1 MTCRRLFLTLIF
13 FAAVSLSSAQIRLPR
28 LVSDGMVL
36 QCGTATRIWGDA
48 SPGEDV
54 KISFIDSVYL
64 VKTDANGKWQVKLDI
79 PAAGGPYQM
88 KLEGRN
94 EILLNNILVG
104 EVWVSSGQSN
114 MDLTMERAS
123 PLYPD
128 IIKNSEN
135 SKIRYFEVPD
145 RYNFKQPQEDLEGG
159 SWMSASPETILRFS
173 AVSYFFAK
181 ELNEKYGV
189 PVGIINASLGG
200 SPAEAWMSESSLE
213 AFPEHLKEMQ
223 RFKSDSLIAAI
234 TAYDRANSKSWHQA
248 LRAGDEGFR
257 DPEKPWFLPGLND
270 RKWNEFT
277 VPGYWSDSYPE
288 WQNGVFWF
296 RKEFVLPAEPAGQD
310 AMLLLGRIIDS
321 DSVYLNGV
329 FVGTTSYRY
338 PPRRYP
344 LPDGL
349 LKAGKN
355 TLTVRV
361 ISSGGKGGFVPDKDY
376 KITTA
381 AGEIDLSGRWKINAG
396 ALMEAMKGS
405 TTIRFKPG
413 GLYNAMIAP
422 LLDYSIRGV
431 IWYQGEANT
440 SRYAEY
446 ATLFPAMIGCWRTGW
461 QNTDLPFLYVQ
472 LPNYMEATPEPEF
485 SSWAFLREAQTAALK
500 LPNTAMAVAID
511 LGEWNDIHPLNK
523 KDVGHRLAL
532 KAREMV
538 YGENG
543 LLTGGPEYS
552 SVEFRGDT
560 AVVSFS
566 NLGKGLVT
574 QGQTEPGGFSL
585 AGKDGRFYRA
595 NARLDGDEVLVW
607 SGKVCQPVAV
617 RYAWD
622 DNPDTANL
630 FNTEGLP
637 VAPFRTDMLGR

>member
-1 MTCRRLFLTLIF
+1 MTLIF
-13 FAAVSLSSAQIRLPR
+13 FTAVSLSSAQIRLPR

-36 QCGTATRIWGDA
+36 QRGTATRIWGEA
-48 SPGEDV
+48 SPGEEV
-54 KISFIDSVYL
+54 KITFTDSVYM
-64 VKTDANGKWQVKLDI
+64 VTTNADGKWQLMLAV
-79 PAAGGPYQM
+79 PEAGGPYQM
-88 KLEGRN
+88 KLEGKN
-94 EILLNNILVG
+94 EIVLNNILVG

-128 IIKNSEN
+128 IIKNCEN
-135 SKIRYFEVPD
+135 SQIRYFEVPD

-181 ELNEKYGV
+181 ELNDKYEV

-200 SPAEAWMSESSLE
+200 SPAEAWMSESGLE
-213 AFPEHLKEMQ
+213 AFPEYLKEMQ

-234 TAYDRANSKSWHQA
+234 TAYDRANSKTWHQT

-257 DPEKPWFLPGLND
+257 DPAKPWYLPALND
-270 RKWNEFT
+270 RKWKEFT
-277 VPGYWSDSYPE
+277 VPGYWSDSWPE

-296 RKEFVLPAEPAGQD
+296 RKEFVLPAELAGQN

-329 FVGTTSYRY
+329 FIGTTSYRY

-349 LKAGKN
+349 LKEGKN

-376 KITTA
+376 RITTA
-381 AGEIDLSGRWKINAG
+381 AGDIDLSGKWKMNAG
-396 ALMEAMKGS
+396 ARMDAMKGS

-431 IWYQGEANT
+431 IWYQGEANA

-446 ATLFPAMIGCWRTGW
+446 ATLFPAMIDCWRTGW
-461 QNTDLPFLYVQ
+461 NKADLPFLYVQ

-485 SSWAFLREAQTAALK
+485 SSWAFMREAQTAALK
-500 LPNTAMAVAID
+500 LPYTGMAVAID

-543 LLTGGPEYS
+543 LLTGGPEFS
-552 SVEFRGDT
+552 SVKFRGDT
-560 AVVSFS
+560 AIVSFS

-574 QGQTEPGGFSL
+574 HGQTEPGGFSL

-595 NARLDGDEVLVW
+595 NARLDGEEVLVW
-607 SGKVCQPVAV
+607 SEKVCQPVAV

-637 VAPFRTDMLGR
+637 AAPFRTDMLGR